1 VTKTIKVSDSNW
13 QALEEIRKEILKEK
27 MQAQIGGG
35 KLERTDATFDEV
47 ISKLLL
53 KKSS

>member
-13 QALEEIRKEILKEK
+13 QALEEIRKDMLREK
-27 MQAQIGGG
+27 MENQIGNG

-47 ISKLLL
+47 ISWLL
-53 KKSS
+53 KNRR